1 MNMNVDFANKEP
13 VPISSVAAATHAMI
27 ASAQISRSAVGMAE
41 PALMEDTYEKQKNS
55 SSDRKESLVPH
66 PRSLQ
71 ISVSKETGLSIK
83 IIDPDTKEVVREIP
97 PEELQRSM
105 AAIRRVSGLLFDKK
119 A

>member
-13 VPISSVAAATHAMI
+13 LPVSTVAAASQDMI
-27 ASAQISRSAVGMAE
+27 ASAQVSRSAVVMAE
-41 PALMEDTYEKQKNS
+41 QALMEDTYENQKDS
-55 SSDRKESLVPH
+55 SSDRKDPLTPQ

-71 ISVSKETGLSIK
+71 ISVSKETGLQIK
-83 IIDPDTKEVVREIP
+83 VINPDTKEVVREIP

-105 AAIRRVSGLLFDKK
+105 ASIRRVSGMLFDKK